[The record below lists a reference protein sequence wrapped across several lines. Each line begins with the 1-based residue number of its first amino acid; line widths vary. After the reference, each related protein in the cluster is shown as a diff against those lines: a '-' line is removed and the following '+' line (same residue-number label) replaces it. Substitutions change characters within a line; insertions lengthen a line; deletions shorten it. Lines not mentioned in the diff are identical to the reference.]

1 MNIIRSNTFDQYEID
16 ENIIAIGSFDGIHK
30 GHKKILNKTLE
41 LAEENNLKSG
51 ILTFEPHPQEVV
63 AEEADHHYITSLAQK
78 RKILNDMGFDYNFEM
93 NFTEDIAQTP
103 FDDFVEKIIVNNLNT
118 KHIVVGTDFT
128 LGYKGDGN
136 IQKLRKL
143 GKKFDFKV
151 TAIEPLKIGEHKISS
166 SVIRDFIKSGHLKE
180 LKEHLDR
187 NFILEGEVVKGY
199 GRGKKLGIPTANIKP
214 ATKYVLPPDGVY
226 AVYVYLNGDKYKG
239 VANFGHKPTFD
250 DDDFTIEVHLPDFSG
265 DIYGEFVSVEL
276 IEYLRGEKEFED
288 VDELIETIKQDI
300 LYIKEVLW

>member
-30 GHKKILNKTLE
+30 GHKKILKKTLT
-41 LAEENNLKSG
+41 LAKKNNLKSG
-51 ILTFEPHPQEVV
+51 VLTFEPHPKEVV
-63 AEEADHHYITSLAQK
+63 SDNDKHLYITSLAQK
-78 RKILNDMGFDYNFEM
+78 RKILKEMGFDYNFEM

-103 FDDFVEKIIVNNLNT
+103 FNDFVKKIIVNNLNT
-118 KHIVVGTDFT
+118 KQIVVGADFT
-128 LGYKGDGN
+128 IGHKGNGN
-136 IQKLRKL
+136 IEELIKL
-143 GKKFDFKV
+143 GKKYGFKV
-151 TAIEPLKIGEHKISS
+151 TAVKPLKIGDHKISS
-166 SVIRDFIKSGHLKE
+166 SVIRDLIKGGRLKE

-187 NFILEGEVVKGY
+187 NFILEGKVVKGY

-226 AVYVYLNGDKYKG
+226 AVYVYLNDDKYKG

-250 DDDFTIEVHLPDFSG
+250 DDDFTIEVHLPNFKG
-265 DIYGEFVSVEL
+265 NIYGEFVEIEL
-276 IEYLRGEKEFED
+276 IEYLRGEKEFDD

-300 LYIKEVLW
+300 LYIKEVL

>member
-30 GHKKILNKTLE
+30 GHKKILNTTLT
-41 LAEENNLKSG
+41 LAEKNELKSG
-51 ILTFEPHPQEVV
+51 VLTFEPHPQEVV
-63 AEEADHHYITSLAQK
+63 ADEDEHYYITSLAQK
-78 RKILNDMGFDYNFEM
+78 RKILNEMGFDYNFEM

-103 FDDFVEKIIVNNLNT
+103 FDDFVKKIIVDNLNT

-128 LGYKGDGN
+128 MGYKGDGN
-136 IQKLRKL
+136 IDELIKL
-143 GKKFDFKV
+143 GKKYGFDV
-151 TAIEPLKIGEHKISS
+151 TAVEPLKIGEHKISS
-166 SVIRDFIKSGHLKE
+166 SVIRDLIMGGRLKE

-214 ATKYVLPPDGVY
+214 STKYILPPDGVY

-250 DDDFTIEVHLPDFSG
+250 DDDFTIEVHLPNFQG
-265 DIYGEFVSVEL
+265 DIYGEFVEIEL
-276 IEYLRGEKEFED
+276 IEYLRGEQEFDD

-300 LYIKEVLW
+300 LYIKEVL